1 LIAIFT
7 VPRIS
12 AQLARSDHHE
22 TKTQFNGLCR
32 FFSSGHCTA
41 YAAIS
46 PENDVLAIESTKF
59 SLTQAASVAEQNV
72 GGKAARA
79 EYEHHKGAWVFDVEV
94 VKGKQVVD
102 VKIDPMSGK
111 VISAVE
117 NKTNQDDE
125 HDKAD

>member
-1 LIAIFT
+1 MKQKHNLMAFAAFSAAAIA
-7 VPRIS
+7 
-12 AQLARSDHHE
+12 
-22 TKTQFNGLCR
+22 
-32 FFSSGHCTA
+32 TA